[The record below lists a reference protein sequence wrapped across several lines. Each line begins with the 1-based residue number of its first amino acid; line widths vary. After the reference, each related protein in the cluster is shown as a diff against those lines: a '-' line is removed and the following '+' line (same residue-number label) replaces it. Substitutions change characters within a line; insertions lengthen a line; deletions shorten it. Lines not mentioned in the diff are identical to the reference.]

1 MGFEKAMIKLFGM
14 LVAGVVLG
22 AGTVLLA
29 QRAIDNGPARV
40 PQPAATSPQMRV
52 PARAAPSA
60 PAPEAASL
68 AQIHDISPEFARYAA
83 LYDLLRAT
91 DANGLEAL
99 LDEAANLKLGWA
111 TWIIYMRYLELA
123 PRAALHRLSD
133 GAEAPHTISR
143 AMLSWVRS
151 DLDAA
156 LAFLDTMAEPQR
168 TQTAKNILNVVRE
181 LGGDRQDEI
190 ARRFSVESHLA
201 QVRATAEAA
210 TNPAAAWQRA
220 LAFERGQ
227 AQDQALWNIAH
238 RWFGQDPV
246 AALAALDD
254 VPHSHNRASWRS
266 RLLTRW
272 IGTDRDAALQWTLS
286 QPPSAKRGALIAQV
300 ARAAAEDSPAEMLAF
315 AETLEANE
323 RHQVAGTVLGV
334 WAKSDPRAAISALEE
349 MADRRLTEATQYLVV
364 QTWSRSDPL
373 AAFEWART
381 QPPSN
386 HRSRSLAITLQKI
399 AESDPRQALALA
411 EDLDAGARSNAIED
425 VLGHWGRED
434 PRAAVSWLDA
444 SQHKT
449 HGAVAAVIR
458 AYAELDAQE
467 AFDWLQA
474 QPVEVQRQSASVIVA
489 HIAEDSPQAALEMI
503 DDIDDPNAASIA
515 SSQLVYRWAAH
526 DPRAAVRAITRMRSD
541 SRSDLYRNA
550 FRVWSRYDTD
560 AATAF
565 LGQIPASGLGPAIEG
580 VMQQVL
586 SDGEVES
593 AQNLFDRIVDAD
605 SRRNA
610 ARTMY
615 LHFSRTDPVRAE
627 RYREM
632 SGSTVSVEEDG
643 SIIYRI
649 PARGN

>member
-1 MGFEKAMIKLFGM
+1 M
-14 LVAGVVLG
+14 
-22 AGTVLLA
+22 
-29 QRAIDNGPARV
+29 P
-40 PQPAATSPQMRV
+40 
-52 PARAAPSA
+52 PSH
-60 PAPEAASL
+60 S
-68 AQIHDISPEFARYAA
+68 STR
-83 LYDLLRAT
+83 
-91 DANGLEAL
+91 
-99 LDEAANLKLGWA
+99 W
-111 TWIIYMRYLELA
+111 
-123 PRAALHRLSD
+123 
-133 GAEAPHTISR
+133 
-143 AMLSWVRS
+143 
-151 DLDAA
+151 
-156 LAFLDTMAEPQR
+156 AEPQR

-181 LGGDRQDEI
+181 LGDDRQDEV

-210 TNPAAAWQRA
+210 RNPAAAWQQA

-254 VPHSHNRASWRS
+254 VPKPNDRTSWRR

-272 IGTDRDAALQWTLS
+272 IGTDREAALQWTLS
-286 QPPSAKRGALIAQV
+286 RPPSAQRGSLIARV
-300 ARAAAEDSPAEMLAF
+300 AAAAAEDSPAEMLAL
-315 AETLEANE
+315 AETLEPKE
-323 RHQVAGTVLGV
+323 RLQVAGTVLGV

-349 MADRRLTEATQYLVV
+349 MADRRLTGAFQLSLV
-364 QTWSRSDPL
+364 QAWSRSDPL

-381 QPPSN
+381 QPTSSD
-386 HRSRSLAITLQKI
+386 RTRSLAITLEEI
-399 AESDPRQALALA
+399 AESDPREALGLA
-411 EDLDAGARSNAIED
+411 EDLDAGVRSNAIEN
-425 VLGHWGRED
+425 VLRHWGRD
-434 PRAAVSWLDA
+434 DARAATAWLDA

-449 HGAVAAVIR
+449 HGTVAAVIR

-489 HIAEDSPQAALEMI
+489 HLAEESPQAALEMI
-503 DDIDDPNAASIA
+503 DDIDDPNTASHA
-515 SSQLVYRWAAH
+515 SSQLVYRWAQH

-541 SRSDLYRNA
+541 SRPDLYRNA

-565 LGQIPASGLGPAIEG
+565 LGQIPASGRDPAIEA

-593 AQNLFDRIVDAD
+593 AQSLFDRIVDAE

-615 LHFSRTDPVRAE
+615 FHFLRTDPERAE

-632 SGSTVSVEEDG
+632 SGVEEDG
-643 SIIYRI
+643 SITYRV
-649 PARGN
+649 PAQGR

>member
-1 MGFEKAMIKLFGM
+1 MIKLFGM

-22 AGTVLLA
+22 VATVLAQLA
-29 QRAIDNGPARV
+29 MDNEPAPV
-40 PQPAATSPQMRV
+40 PQPVATSPQMRA
-52 PARAAPSA
+52 PALAAPSA
-60 PAPEAASL
+60 SVPAPEAVSL
-68 AQIHDISPEFARYAA
+68 AQIRDISPDFARYAA
-83 LYDLLRAT
+83 LYDLLRAV
-91 DANGLEAL
+91 DANRLDAL
-99 LDEAANLKLGWA
+99 LDEAAALKLNWA
-111 TWIIYMRYLELA
+111 TWIIYTRYLELA
-123 PRAALHRLSD
+123 PRAALDRLSD
-133 GAEAPHTISR
+133 GTEPPHLVSR
-143 AMLSWVRS
+143 AMLSWARR

-181 LGGDRQDEI
+181 LGDDRQDEI
-190 ARRFSVESHLA
+190 ARRFSIESHLA

-210 TNPAAAWQRA
+210 TNPAAAWQQA

-227 AQDQALWNIAH
+227 AQNQALLNIAH

-254 VPHSHNRASWRS
+254 VPHSGNRASWQR

-272 IGTDRDAALQWTLS
+272 SGTDREAALQWTLS
-286 QPPSAKRGALIAQV
+286 RPPSAKRGSLIAEV
-300 ARAAAEDSPAEMLAF
+300 AAAAAQDSPAEMLAL
-315 AETLEANE
+315 AETLEPKE
-323 RHQVAGTVLGV
+323 RRQVAERVLEV

-349 MADRRLTEATQYLVV
+349 LADRRLTETTRYSLV

-381 QPPSN
+381 QPTLSD
-386 HRSRSLAITLQKI
+386 RTRSLAVTLQKI
-399 AESDPRQALALA
+399 AQSDPREALALA
-411 EDLDAGARSNAIED
+411 ENLDAGARSNAIEN
-425 VLGHWGRED
+425 VLRHWGRD
-434 PRAAVSWLDA
+434 DARAAAAWLDA

-449 HGAVAAVIR
+449 HGTVAAVIR

-474 QPVEVQRQSASVIVA
+474 QPVEVQRQSASLIVA
-489 HIAEDSPQAALEMI
+489 RLAEESPQAALEMI
-503 DDIDDPNAASIA
+503 DDIDDPNTAAIA
-515 SSQLVYRWAAH
+515 SSQLVYRWAAN

-541 SRSDLYRNA
+541 SRPDLYRDA

-565 LGQIPASGLGPAIEG
+565 LGQIPASGRDPATVG

-593 AQNLFDRIVDAD
+593 AQSLFDRIVDAE
-605 SRRNA
+605 SRQDA

-615 LHFSRTDPVRAE
+615 FHFLRTDPERAA
-627 RYREM
+627 RYRYL
-632 SGSTVSVEEDG
+632 SGLTVNVEDG
-643 SIIYRI
+643 SIIYSV
-649 PARGN
+649 PAQGR